1 MENNQNKN
9 TSQTSFLRKEALEK
23 HKDRDVTNIK
33 HRHSTKK
40 QSALETT
47 RPGVQGDICAKV
59 RSHGGRAVANI
70 DSVGRKISQVRGSA
84 ASLRIPTRLDKN
96 VKDCNKSEWW
106 SHQQRGYNDYAKH
119 QQNLQRRGTWS
130 AKSRSQ
136 RSHIRSCLVLTLPGM
151 EGYYR
156 IINNQ
161 RKGSI
166 KLDQD
171 GYRKPRI
178 ERLYSQNQKTQ
189 QSMGQIIS
197 SFLWGREDQR
207 RTTFNKKQNSLIY
220 NIEPR
225 YSRSTSFRTP
235 HNFLLL

>member
-1 MENNQNKN
+1 MEKDQNKN

-23 HKDRDVTNIK
+23 YEDRDVTNIK
-33 HRHSTKK
+33 HRQSTKK
-40 QSALETT
+40 EDALQTT
-47 RPGVQGDICAKV
+47 RKGVKGDICRKV
-59 RSHGGRAVANI
+59 RSHGGRAVPNI
-70 DSVGRKISQVRGSA
+70 DSVGRKISQVRRSA
-84 ASLRIPTRLDKN
+84 ASLRIPARLVKN
-96 VKDCNKSEWW
+96 VKDSTKSEW

-119 QQNLQRRGTWS
+119 QHNLQRRGTWS
-130 AKSRSQ
+130 AKNRSQ
-136 RSHIRSCLVLTLPGM
+136 RSHRRSCLVLTLPGM

-166 KLDQD
+166 KLHQD

-189 QSMGQIIS
+189 QSLGQTIS

-225 YSRSTSFRTP
+225 YSRSTSFRSP
-235 HNFLLL
+235 HNYLLL